1 MSDETYKWSADDFL
15 RAFVNGWVVDGRAGG
30 LIDGRLHEEG
40 HIVMLQPSSEVLGEY
55 VMLGLVEGGEYII
68 CPEASSAY
76 TNRLFEINSDN
87 APHPPEADR
96 KPSRIIHTRAEP
108 HDKFLIIQKGQWII
122 NIESTNRHFDELERI
137 NSQHN
142 FHHGRVLTDE
152 IIDALMSVRFD

>member
-1 MSDETYKWSADDFL
+1 MSDEAYKWSADDFL

-40 HIVMLQPSSEVLGEY
+40 HIVMLQPSSETLGEFEL
-55 VMLGLVEGGEYII
+55 LGLAEGGEYII
-68 CPEASSAY
+68 SPEASTAY
-76 TNRLFEINSDN
+76 MHRLSSINNDN
-87 APHPPEADR
+87 APCPAAQDR

-137 NSQHN
+137 NNQFN

-152 IIDALMSVRFD
+152 NIEELMSVRFD